1 MSADELKRLL
11 QARPFKSFKVF
22 LPSDRA
28 FEVPHPE
35 FAWLT
40 PNGRTLVV
48 GEATSDGFDI
58 LDVPLIVRVQ
68 VSPAPSKEG

>member
-11 QARPFKSFKVF
+11 DARPFKPFTVF
-22 LPSDRA
+22 VPQGTG

-40 PNGRTLVV
+40 PTGRTLIV
-48 GEATSDGFDI
+48 GRADQDGVDL
-58 LDVPLIVRVQ
+58 LDVPLITQ
-68 VSPAPSKEG
+68 VKVLPSPT